1 LGRPAAIPYNASRRI
16 PTTPEAM
23 VAAEDL
29 DHAAREGW
37 RTDLY
42 RVLKQHDVRHIA
54 YVPDA
59 GHSEALRLAEA
70 DDAMRS
76 VVLTTE
82 EEGIGY
88 LAGAWL
94 GGQRGALLLQSSG
107 VGNCINTLSLQTAT
121 RFPLLMLVTMRGD
134 WAEFN
139 PWQVPM
145 GQATEASLKLMGV
158 QTWRADRPEDV
169 APLVRGAATM
179 AFNGDAACAVLL
191 GQRLIGEKQWLK

>member
-1 LGRPAAIPYNASRRI
+1 
-16 PTTPEAM
+16 
-23 VAAEDL
+23 VAAEDHG
-29 DHAAREGW
+29 DDGRQGW
-37 RTDLY
+37 KSDVF
-42 RVLKQHDVRHIA
+42 RVLKQHGIRHVV

-59 GHSEALRLAEA
+59 GHSVALRLAEA
-70 DDAMRS
+70 DDEIQS

-94 GGQRGALLLQSSG
+94 GGDKGALLLQSSG
-107 VGNCINTLSLQTAT
+107 VGNCINTLALQAMA

-139 PWQVPM
+139 AWQNPM

-158 QTWRADRPEDV
+158 MTWRADRPEDV
-169 APLVRGAATM
+169 APLVHGAATM

-191 GQRLIGEKQWLK
+191 GQRLIGEKQWVK